1 MPSDTEKQKGYVV
14 VVIAMGASEEL
25 LRELTKTDAIGNKKL
40 FYIGGPVIII
50 YLRKNNWREIPK
62 SGLTVV
68 AKNLLLCFSDSPI
81 FFLLMEVQ
89 N

>member
-1 MPSDTEKQKGYVV
+1 MTQKKQKGYVV

-25 LRELTKTDAIGNKKL
+25 LRELTKTDAIGNTKL

-50 YLRKNNWREIPK
+50 HLRKNNWREIPK

-68 AKNLLLCFSDSPI
+68 TKNSSLVLLRLS
-81 FFLLMEVQ
+81 
-89 N
+89 